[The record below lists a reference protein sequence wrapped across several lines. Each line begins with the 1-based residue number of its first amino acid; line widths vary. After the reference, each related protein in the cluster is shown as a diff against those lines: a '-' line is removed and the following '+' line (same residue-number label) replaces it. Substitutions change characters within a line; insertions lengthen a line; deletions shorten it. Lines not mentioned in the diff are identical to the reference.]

1 MTREEILNL
10 GIYETEQLVIDK
22 ILGWELTDRGFYA
35 DKDGQ
40 SPESYYTPANFKPGR
55 DIAAA
60 WAILEQLQKQSD
72 FEFILETAWDELD
85 DAPVLYWDCL
95 IRVRSNPPGISLEPT
110 APLAICK
117 ASLLAVLVP
126 A

>member
-1 MTREEILNL
+1 MTRDEILNL
-10 GIYETEQLVIDK
+10 GIYEIEQLVIDK
-22 ILGWELTDRGFYA
+22 ILGWELSDRGFYA

-55 DIAAA
+55 DIEAA
-60 WAILEQLQKQSD
+60 WLLVERLRLVVRPSVLRDKWVAGRFLRVYFDNKIEYD
-72 FEFILETAWDELD
+72 CEVTAD
-85 DAPVLYWDCL
+85 
-95 IRVRSNPPGISLEPT
+95 T

-117 ASLLAVLVP
+117 TGLLAVMDP

>member
-1 MTREEILNL
+1 MTRDEILNL
-10 GIYETEQLVIDK
+10 SIYETEQLVIDK
-22 ILGWELTDRGFYA
+22 ILGWELSDRGFYA

-60 WAILEQLQKQSD
+60 WMVLEKFTDVDIEKAGENYRVTINAFAQ
-72 FEFILETAWDELD
+72 A
-85 DAPVLYWDCL
+85 DAHTL
-95 IRVRSNPPGISLEPT
+95 
-110 APLAICK
+110 PLAVCR
-117 ASLLAVLVP
+117 AALLAVLVP